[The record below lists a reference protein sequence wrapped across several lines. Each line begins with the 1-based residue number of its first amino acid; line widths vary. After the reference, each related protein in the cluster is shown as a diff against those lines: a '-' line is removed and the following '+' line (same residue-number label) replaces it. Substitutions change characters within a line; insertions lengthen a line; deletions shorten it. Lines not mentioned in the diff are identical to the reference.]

1 MAAIADLLQ
10 EVSQKVRR
18 CPNPT
23 LVKAYRDAARRF
35 CNQSKWLRRE
45 LEIGIVSGE
54 PQYDL
59 VPDTGD
65 AMLEIIGVRVAT
77 IEDVPGTNTYR
88 IDPSD
93 PMGWNPGM
101 APGAPMTWCYVP
113 ESEIAV
119 FPTPNLSCTLI
130 CTVECQPLID
140 AVELPDDLLRKWDQA
155 LSAGAMAYLFNIGKQ
170 PWTDPRQA
178 RENQILF
185 QAEIN
190 NAKANVARA
199 YNTGT
204 VMARIRRLF

>member
-1 MAAIADLLQ
+1 MAEIADLLQ
-10 EVSQKVRR
+10 EVAQKARK
-18 CPNPT
+18 CPTPT
-23 LVKAYRDAARRF
+23 LVHAYRQAARKF

-45 LEIGIVSGE
+45 LEIATVAAE

-65 AMLEIIGVRVAT
+65 AMLEVIGVRVLTVINPAT
-77 IEDVPGTNTYR
+77 ENYR
-88 IDPSD
+88 ANPSD
-93 PMGWNPGM
+93 PMGWNPAM
-101 APGAPMTWCYVP
+101 PPGAPQTWCYVP

-119 FPTPNLSCTLI
+119 FPTPDNVYTLV
-130 CTVECQPLID
+130 CTVECQPLVD

-155 LSAGAMAYLFNIGKQ
+155 LSAGALAYLLNIHGQ
-170 PWTDPRQA
+170 PWYDPRMA
-178 RENQILF
+178 RENAIAF
-185 QAEIN
+185 QAEIS